1 MDWRGQS
8 RRGEVGQGKGTSVQ
22 WWRLLRIVKAWSGPV
37 RQGQARQGMAGQGMD
52 FQFQKG

>member
-22 WWRLLRIVKAWSGPV
+22 WWRVLRIVKAWSGPV